1 MFTYK
6 VQVATFNVAKFYKIT
21 TCLQKTTICIGS
33 LTDQISLKYFF
44 EKIVIFGEGF
54 YYYSESKFLLEVQTK
69 MILK

>member
-6 VQVATFNVAKFYKIT
+6 VHVATFNVTKFYKIT

-44 EKIVIFGEGF
+44 KKIVIFGEGF
-54 YYYSESKFLLEVQTK
+54 YYSESKFPSEVQTK